1 MRTVL
6 EFVVRS
12 LVDTPDEVSIAETSN
27 ETETRFRITVAKSD
41 LGQVIGKQGRIANA
55 IRTLSVAIAR
65 KYGNQTLVKIDI
77 DGDHHEHSIEFAHEH
92 DHEDV
97 LEEVA

>member
-1 MRTVL
+1 MRPVL
-6 EFVVRS
+6 EFVVKS
-12 LVDTPDEVSIAETSN
+12 LVDTPDQVEIAEAAN
-27 ETETRFRITVAKSD
+27 EAETRYTISVAQSD

-77 DGDHHEHSIEFAHEH
+77 DGDREHAS
-92 DHEDV
+92 
-97 LEEVA
+97 

>member
-1 MRTVL
+1 MRSVL
-6 EFVVRS
+6 EYVVKS
-12 LVDTPDEVSIAETSN
+12 LVDTPDEVAVAETASP
-27 ETETRFRITVAKSD
+27 TETRFKISVAKSD

-77 DGDHHEHSIEFAHEH
+77 DGDHKDYAV
-92 DHEDV
+92 D
-97 LEEVA
+97 EE

>member
-12 LVDTPDEVSIAETSN
+12 LVDTPDEVSIAESSTD
-27 ETETRFRITVAKSD
+27 TETRFRITVAKSD

-77 DGDHHEHSIEFAHEH
+77 DGDHHEHAIELDH
-92 DHEDV
+92 DHEQEGV

>member
-6 EFVVRS
+6 EFVVKS
-12 LVDTPDEVSIAETSN
+12 LVDTPDEVSIAETSTD
-27 ETETRFRITVAKSD
+27 TETRFRITVAKSD

-77 DGDHHEHSIEFAHEH
+77 DGDHHELVLDH
-92 DHEDV
+92 DHQHTHDGV

>member
-12 LVDTPDEVSIAETSN
+12 LVDTPEEVSIVETSN
-27 ETETRFRITVAKSD
+27 DAETRFRITVAKSD

-77 DGDHHEHSIEFAHEH
+77 DGDHHEQTVVIDHEH
-92 DHEDV
+92 DHEKV

>member
-1 MRTVL
+1 MRSVL
-6 EFVVRS
+6 EFVVKS
-12 LVDTPDEVSIAETSN
+12 LVDTPDEVAIVETSTEAET
-27 ETETRFRITVAKSD
+27 RYRITVAKSD

-55 IRTLSVAIAR
+55 LRTLSVAIAR

-77 DGDHHEHSIEFAHEH
+77 DGDHLESVLLEPE
-92 DHEDV
+92 

>member
-1 MRTVL
+1 MKSVL
-6 EFVVRS
+6 EFVVKS
-12 LVDTPDEVSIAETSN
+12 LVDTPDEVEIVESATD
-27 ETETRFRITVAKSD
+27 TETRFRISVAKSD

-77 DGDHHEHSIEFAHEH
+77 DGDHHDHHAGAMEH
-92 DHEDV
+92 DEDDV
-97 LEEVA
+97 LEQVG